1 VNGVTQPKRFLD
13 RRAAALAGLCAVVA
27 VACYVNALGNGFC
40 EDDNPII
47 ALNPLVTEPGQWG
60 ALWLKDYWHR
70 DAGVEIRRDLL
81 YRPVAILTYRLN
93 HAVHGLRPFG
103 YHLVNLLLHVAV
115 TLLVYR
121 LGLRMTGSRACAA
134 LAGCAFAV
142 LPIHVEAVTHVV
154 GRAELLVALFTL
166 LALRLVEPAA
176 RPRTVLRSAAAG
188 LCVFLALAS
197 KETGIAAVALVPLFD
212 LYWRRIGRKTR
223 SSCPP
228 WACWVSVAA
237 SSVVYVLLRQV
248 ALGGKLVQSET
259 PSVTVNFLV
268 DAAPI
273 QRICGVLQLWG
284 MYWAKTFWPRTLV
297 FDYTPYAISPAEGFA
312 HPHVLLGLGVAV
324 ALIVV
329 AAVALRGRGSAGAS
343 PSRHRRGG
351 QRPS

>member
-1 VNGVTQPKRFLD
+1 MNGVTQPKRFLD

-60 ALWLKDYWHR
+60 VLWLKDYWHR

-154 GRAELLVALFTL
+154 GRAELCEHVWDENHDPFSNAIEVYINR
-166 LALRLVEPAA
+166 LRKKIDEEFDP
-176 RPRTVLRSAAAG
+176 
-188 LCVFLALAS
+188 
-197 KETGIAAVALVPLFD
+197 PLIHT
-212 LYWRRIGRKTR
+212 RR
-223 SSCPP
+223 
-228 WACWVSVAA
+228 
-237 SSVVYVLLRQV
+237 
-248 ALGGKLVQSET
+248 
-259 PSVTVNFLV
+259 
-268 DAAPI
+268 
-273 QRICGVLQLWG
+273 
-284 MYWAKTFWPRTLV
+284 
-297 FDYTPYAISPAEGFA
+297 
-312 HPHVLLGLGVAV
+312 GLGYELDAE
-324 ALIVV
+324 
-329 AAVALRGRGSAGAS
+329 
-343 PSRHRRGG
+343 
-351 QRPS
+351 